1 MSLSTRFELR
11 EKLGE
16 GASGVVYDAYD
27 KNLRRH
33 VAIKVFKKFG
43 GGDDS
48 VELRERFLIGARAA
62 AGVSH
67 PNIVTIYDAGSF
79 GDGIA
84 IVMELIKDTLRRM
97 LDRTPQL
104 PWDVIGG
111 ITAQVADGLKCLHDH
126 GIFHRDIKPSNILIA
141 PGNVARIGDFGFAHL
156 PLSDLTRTGTVIG
169 TPRYMSPEQAQ
180 GQVIDYRTDI
190 FSLGVVLF
198 EMLTGQTPF
207 ERPPCKDY
215 VLLDRIV
222 REPVLDPS
230 QYNPQVPAGF
240 DAIVARALAK
250 DPQDRFQDAGTF
262 AEALRAVRIPA
273 SNNKT

>member
-1 MSLSTRFELR
+1 MSLKARFDLR

-16 GASGVVYDAYD
+16 GATSEVYDAYD

-33 VAIKVFKKFG
+33 VAIKLFKKFNHG
-43 GGDDS
+43 K
-48 VELRERFLIGARAA
+48 VYAELKERFLVDARAA

-79 GDGIA
+79 DEGIA
-84 IVMELIKDTLRRM
+84 IVMELVKESLRKV
-97 LDRTPQL
+97 LDRTPRL
-104 PWDVIGG
+104 PWETISS
-111 ITAQVADGLKCLHDH
+111 IAAQVADGLKCLHGN

-141 PGNVARIGDFGFAHL
+141 PGNLAKIGDFGLAHL
-156 PLSDLTRTGTVIG
+156 PLSELTRTGTVIG
-169 TPRYMSPEQAQ
+169 TPKYMSPEQAQ

-207 ERPPCKDY
+207 ELPLCKDH
-215 VLLDRIV
+215 VLLGRIV
-222 REPVLDPS
+222 AEPALKPS
-230 QYNPQVPAGF
+230 QLNPQVPVEF

-250 DPQDRFQDAGTF
+250 NPQGRYQDAAKF
-262 AEALRAVRIPA
+262 AEALRGFKAPA
-273 SNNKT
+273 

>member
-1 MSLSTRFELR
+1 MPLNTRFELR

-16 GASGVVYDAYD
+16 GSTSEVYDAYD

-33 VAIKVFKKFG
+33 VAVKLFKKLGSG
-43 GGDDS
+43 GAYT
-48 VELRERFLIGARAA
+48 ELSQRFLVDARAA

-67 PNIVTIYDAGSF
+67 QNIVTIYDAGSF
-79 GDGIA
+79 GDGVA
-84 IVMELIKDTLRRM
+84 IVMELVKDSLRKM

-104 PWDVIGG
+104 PWDTICS

-141 PGNVARIGDFGFAHL
+141 PGNVAKIGDFGFAHL
-156 PLSDLTRTGTVIG
+156 PMSELTSAGTVIG
-169 TPRYMSPEQAQ
+169 TPRYMSPEQAR
-180 GQVIDYRTDI
+180 GQVVDYRTDI

-207 ERPPCKDY
+207 ERPPCKDH

-222 REPVLDPS
+222 REPALKPS
-230 QYNPQVPAGF
+230 QLNPQVPVEF
-240 DAIVARALAK
+240 DAIVERAIAK
-250 DPQDRFQDAGTF
+250 NPQERYQDAAKF
-262 AEALRAVRIPA
+262 AEALRSVKAPA
-273 SNNKT
+273 SHA

>member
-1 MSLSTRFELR
+1 MSLEARFQLR

-16 GASGVVYDAYD
+16 GATSEVYDAYD

-33 VAIKVFKKFG
+33 VAIKLFKKFNRG
-43 GGDDS
+43 G
-48 VELRERFLIGARAA
+48 VFAQLKERFLVDARAA

-84 IVMELIKDTLRRM
+84 IVMELIKDSLRKM

-104 PWDVIGG
+104 PLDIIVG
-111 ITAQVADGLKCLHDH
+111 ITAQVADGLKCLHAN

-141 PGNVARIGDFGFAHL
+141 PGNVAKIGDFGLAHL
-156 PLSDLTRTGTVIG
+156 PMSDLTRTGTVIG

-180 GQVIDYRTDI
+180 GQILDYRTDI

-198 EMLTGQTPF
+198 EMLAGQTPF
-207 ERPPCKDY
+207 ERPPCNDH
-215 VLLDRIV
+215 VLLGRIV
-222 REPVLDPS
+222 SEPALKPS
-230 QYNPQVPAGF
+230 QLNPKVPAEL
-240 DAIVARALAK
+240 DAIVACALAK
-250 DPQDRFQDAGTF
+250 SPQGRYQSAAKF
-262 AEALRAVRIPA
+262 AEALRSVKVAA
-273 SNNKT
+273 